1 MLKLANIVA
10 VTVSVA
16 VVAGVGCSRQEVA
29 GDSARAVTTVQEASS
44 KTSMLPTPFTAEQI
58 RDEWIVGFEAVAGD
72 EVVTVLEQIE
82 RFRPESPDQG

>member
-1 MLKLANIVA
+1 MLKLTNIVA
-10 VTVSVA
+10 VTASVA

-29 GDSARAVTTVQEASS
+29 GDSAPPVTTVQDASAEAS
-44 KTSMLPTPFTAEQI
+44 TLPTPFTTEQI
-58 RDEWIVGFEAVAGD
+58 RDEWIVGFEAVVGD